1 GPQTP
6 GTVAHP
12 AADRGQTRNN
22 LYSPCLLLSR
32 PAAHLLE
39 GFQGACRDEIR
50 RNPKSRNRSSRI
62 GSSLRGE
69 PGLDFSVTSGAA
81 VLDKETNCLVS
92 RWLASRRN
100 GCKKC
105 CYERQTDRYRPR
117 SNELWRPRFLP
128 LPSAVLCA
136 IDGLFPRNAC
146 EASGRD
152 CLHRVRLQQ
161 LPSPFPRIAGGRKA
175 RCPDSGRA
183 AD

>member
-1 GPQTP
+1 M
-6 GTVAHP
+6 
-12 AADRGQTRNN
+12 
-22 LYSPCLLLSR
+22 SLLLSR

-50 RNPKSRNRSSRI
+50 RNPKSSNRSSRI

-69 PGLDFSVTSGAA
+69 DAIGETSGLDFGVTSGAA
-81 VLDKETNCLVS
+81 VLDKETNCLTS
-92 RWLASRRN
+92 GWLASRRN

-136 IDGLFPRNAC
+136 IDGLFPR
-146 EASGRD
+146 
-152 CLHRVRLQQ
+152 
-161 LPSPFPRIAGGRKA
+161 IAGGRKA